1 MCARSRRR
9 VSKRRDGSER
19 HTRIENDGD
28 GASRSSDEWQRALV
42 EREVLVRENERRR
55 KGRGMRERVYERCES
70 GERSSA
76 RDSLRREG
84 VRGVRRWC

>member
-42 EREVLVRENERRR
+42 EREVLCARTSDEEKEEECVNVFMNDVRVVR
-55 KGRGMRERVYERCES
+55 GRV
-70 GERSSA
+70 
-76 RDSLRREG
+76 RDS
-84 VRGVRRWC
+84 